1 MKHLYVCG
9 ALLLSVWAL
18 TACESSTDNADANT
32 PQDVVADADAVDTSL
47 DATETVE
54 TPDTVGEIDD
64 TVAPPD
70 TVEVEDALE
79 PPDVTPDVVPDVE
92 PDIAPDVEPTD
103 VAEDASETT
112 STDTVEPQG
121 NVCIEAESNNTL
133 ATATDLDPYFAL
145 APDSPMQLPVKV
157 DNVLIWG
164 AFDAP
169 WLEVKGSGDGTVDYY
184 KFTVPKDSYGV
195 FDVDQ
200 TGVNGTDLS
209 MSLWDAQ
216 GTALGGNDTLAVMS
230 WYFGPDKGS
239 EGDNDK
245 DPYIGWQ
252 FGGAGTYYLGVAAT
266 GAKPVKGG
274 FPVASPPVPA
284 GATYRL
290 FVAVKGHPVAGE

>member
-1 MKHLYVCG
+1 MKHLLSCA
-9 ALLLSVWAL
+9 ALCLSAIAL
-18 TACESSTDNADANT
+18 TGCGSSTEDDAT
-32 PQDVVADADAVDTSL
+32 DAAQDVAVDADAVDTSL

-54 TPDTVGEIDD
+54 TPDTVGEMDD
-64 TVAPPD
+64 AV
-70 TVEVEDALE
+70 E
-79 PPDVTPDVVPDVE
+79 PPDVLDVTPDIEETVVPPDV
-92 PDIAPDVEPTD
+92 APDVEPTD
-103 VAEDASETT
+103 TADDATDTT
-112 STDTVEPQG
+112 STDTVEPVG

-133 ATATDLDPYFAL
+133 ATATDLDPYFAQ

-157 DNVLIWG
+157 DNVLVWG

-184 KFTVPKDSYGV
+184 KVTVPKDSYGV

-200 TGVNGTDLS
+200 AGVNGTDLS

-216 GTALGGNDTLAVMS
+216 GTALGGNDTLAAMS

-266 GAKPVKGG
+266 GAKPVNGG

-290 FVAVKGHPVAGE
+290 FVAVKGHPVVGK

>member
-1 MKHLYVCG
+1 MKHL
-9 ALLLSVWAL
+9 LLSAALCLSAIAL
-18 TACESSTDNADANT
+18 TGCGSSTEDDAT
-32 PQDVVADADAVDTSL
+32 DTTQDVAVEVDAVDASL

-54 TPDTVGEIDD
+54 TPDTVGDIDD
-64 TVAPPD
+64 TVEPPD
-70 TVEVEDALE
+70 AL
-79 PPDVTPDVVPDVE
+79 DVTPDIDDTVE
-92 PDIAPDVEPTD
+92 PPDATPDVEPTETAD
-103 VAEDASETT
+103 DATDTT
-112 STDTVEPQG
+112 SPDTVEPLG

-200 TGVNGTDLS
+200 TAVNGTDLS

-216 GTALGGNDTLAVMS
+216 GTALGGNDTLAAMS

-266 GAKPVKGG
+266 GAQPVKGG

-290 FVAVKGHPVAGE
+290 FVAVKGHPVAGQ